1 MEGEPPSSAP
11 KMLFGNERH
20 SHSLAAELL
29 NVQIHTDMRSF
40 SRKLN
45 KIAIVSPESGE
56 GKSTV
61 AMSVAARA
69 AASGKKVLLIDF
81 DYRNPSMTQFFG
93 LEGHRGVTE
102 LLSGESTLEE
112 VVVREQRYGFDFV
125 CGPTQLPSAQA
136 NGASG
141 LELMVNSI
149 DTASNRYDYILFD
162 FMPILSIEGV
172 SACEDLFDGFIMVVE
187 WGETSIDD
195 LRRAFQMAP
204 IMRERAIG
212 VVLNKVR

>member
-1 MEGEPPSSAP
+1 M
-11 KMLFGNERH
+11 KN
-20 SHSLAAELL
+20 
-29 NVQIHTDMRSF
+29 F

-69 AASGKKVLLIDF
+69 AASGKRVLLIDF
-81 DYRNPSMTQFFG
+81 DYRNPSITQFFG
-93 LEGHRGVTE
+93 LEGQKGVTE
-102 LLSGESTLEE
+102 LLSGESKLEE
-112 VVVREQRYGFDFV
+112 IIVREQHYGFDFV

-136 NGASG
+136 NGTSG
-141 LELMVNSI
+141 LEAMVNAI
-149 DTASNRYDYILFD
+149 DRASNRYDYILFD
-162 FMPILSIEGV
+162 FMPVLSIEGV

-187 WGETSIDD
+187 WGETSLDD
-195 LRRAFQMAP
+195 LRRAFQIAP
-204 IMRERAIG
+204 IMRERTIG